1 VLCLCSIPLI
11 PNHGNHE
18 LEPQFN
24 ATYGVGLANNT
35 QFQSY
40 ISRNPVS
47 VLANASGSDSPLWYS
62 VNVGPA
68 HMIYLSNYANFAVGS
83 DQYNWLMTDL
93 AS

>member
-18 LEPQFN
+18 LDPQFN
-24 ATYGVGLANNT
+24 GTYGVGLANNT

-62 VNVGPA
+62 VSVGPA